1 MDHRIKMLH
10 IITHL
15 PIGGAQ
21 DNTLLTVERLDRKNY
36 NIALLS
42 GPEGNWRNRAG
53 NIKDIEVIYMKS
65 LVRPLRPVKDFQALF
80 KMIKLMREG
89 KYDIVHTH
97 QAKAGVLGR
106 VAAWIVGVPVIVHT
120 YHSFPFHD
128 YMTVL
133 ERFVYIRIEKIIA
146 KLTDRLIAVSELNLQ
161 KGVKLGIAPR
171 HKFLTI
177 YSGIDF
183 SRFDISVNVSDV
195 RKSLDIP
202 DGDQIV
208 GMVGR
213 LSEQKAPQYLVQAI
227 PLVLEKFP
235 NTTFL
240 FVGDGNLR
248 NQLETIADECGIREQ
263 IKFLGFREDIPTLL
277 HIMDIF
283 ILTSLWEGLGR
294 SLTEAMFVGK
304 PVIATA
310 VEGVPELVE
319 NGETGLLIPTKDV
332 AATAASLL
340 QLLASPE
347 KRKRLGKKAHEKVI
361 SNFNA
366 ALMVRKIGQ
375 LYHNLLVEKGVLI
388 D

>member
-1 MDHRIKMLH
+1 MDHRIKVLH

-36 NIALLS
+36 NITLLS

-53 NIKDIEVIYMKS
+53 NIKDIKVIYMTS
-65 LVRPLRPVKDFQALF
+65 LVRPIRLVRDFQAMF
-80 KMIKLMREG
+80 KMIKLMRES

-146 KLTDRLIAVSELNLQ
+146 KLTDQLIAVSELNLQ
-161 KGVKLGIAPR
+161 KGVKLGIASQ

-195 RKSLDIP
+195 KKSLDIP
-202 DGDQIV
+202 DADQIV
-208 GMVGR
+208 GMIGR

-248 NQLETIADECGIREQ
+248 KQLETIADECGIGEK

-283 ILTSLWEGLGR
+283 VLTSLWEGLGR

-319 NGETGLLIPTKDV
+319 NGETGLLISPKDV

-347 KRKRLGKKAHEKVI
+347 KRKQLGRNAHEKVI

-366 ALMVRKIGQ
+366 ALMVRKIDQ